1 MDIIQD
7 LLLYG
12 DTDSISDYFFYKSLE
27 KVLAEKRQ
35 LYTRVPFDIH
45 KVEIGNFKYLCR
57 FDKEDIVKLHR
68 ALQLPHRFETEDRHI
83 IGGVEGLCLLL
94 RRFAYPN
101 RLKELQNEFGL
112 QYSSLSKLVKLIC
125 HFVYMRWSKLLLNFE
140 ENKWL
145 TTDFLKELAL
155 LVHEKGAPL
164 TNCIGFIDG
173 TARSTCRPTRMQKE
187 LYSGHKRVHCLKF
200 QAITLPNGLIL
211 HLSQPYPGR
220 RHDSFI
226 LKDTHILQQLRLY
239 CPTFCLYGDEGYPLK
254 SQLIRPYS
262 NTRLTEQQQLFN
274 KKMSRVRQ
282 CVEWSFGKIV
292 Q

>member
-1 MDIIQD
+1 
-7 LLLYG
+7 
-12 DTDSISDYFFYKSLE
+12 
-27 KVLAEKRQ
+27 
-35 LYTRVPFDIH
+35 
-45 KVEIGNFKYLCR
+45 
-57 FDKEDIVKLHR
+57 
-68 ALQLPHRFETEDRHI
+68 
-83 IGGVEGLCLLL
+83 
-94 RRFAYPN
+94 
-101 RLKELQNEFGL
+101 
-112 QYSSLSKLVKLIC
+112 
-125 HFVYMRWSKLLLNFE
+125 
-140 ENKWL
+140 
-145 TTDFLKELAL
+145 
-155 LVHEKGAPL
+155 
-164 TNCIGFIDG
+164 
-173 TARSTCRPTRMQKE
+173 MQKE

-274 KKMSRVRQ
+274 KKMSRPV
-282 CVEWSFGKIV
+282 GKYYFVATLLTNAHSCIYGSLTSKYFNIDTPDLFEYF